1 MRFRH
6 PDGSTVHLSYCTNVH
21 PAETLDGV
29 LAQLRDHCEP
39 VRRRLGRDRLGIGLW
54 LARDAARTLTTD
66 ASSLRALRAELDR
79 RGLEVVTLNGF
90 PYEGFGADEVKY
102 RVYQPDWT
110 RPERLAHTTDLAR
123 ILAALLPEDV
133 TEGSVSTLPLAWR
146 TPFDARAAALA
157 RAALTTLAGR
167 LDALEDL
174 TGKSIGIGLEPEPGC
189 VVETVAD
196 AVTALDPLPGPR
208 IGVCLD
214 TCHLATSF
222 EDPRTALDAL
232 AAGGIPVPKAQL
244 SAALHAEHPHLPEVR
259 EALAA
264 FAEPRFLHQTRTRTA
279 AGLRGTDDLPQALGT
294 AARAAAPGLPEA
306 LAAAGG
312 HDAGPGLPDA
322 TPWRAH
328 FHVPLHA
335 PPAPPLTSTLPV
347 LRDAVALL
355 VGGAHPRTHHLE
367 VETYTWQAL
376 PPDRRPRTRARLAD
390 GIAAEL
396 TLARDLL
403 TDLGLKELP

>member
-6 PDGSTVHLSYCTNVH
+6 PDGSTVHLAYCTNVH

-54 LARDAARTLTTD
+54 LARDAARALDTD
-66 ASSLRALRAELDR
+66 PAALRGLRCELER

-90 PYEGFGADEVKY
+90 PYEGFGAEEVKY
-102 RVYQPDWT
+102 RVYKPDWAD
-110 RPERLAHTTDLAR
+110 PERLEHTAALAR
-123 ILAALLPEDV
+123 VLTGLLPDDV
-133 TEGSVSTLPLAWR
+133 TEGSISTLPLAWR
-146 TPFDARAAALA
+146 TAYDDTRAETARTAL
-157 RAALTTLAGR
+157 RTLAER

-174 TGKSIGIGLEPEPGC
+174 TGRSVRVALEPEPGC
-189 VVETVAD
+189 VVETTGD
-196 AVTALDPLPGPR
+196 AIAPLTAVGHDRVG
-208 IGVCLD
+208 ICVD

-222 EDPRTALDAL
+222 EDPDTALDDL
-232 AAGGIPVPKAQL
+232 ARAGVPVVKSQL
-244 SAALHAEHPHLPEVR
+244 SAALHAAQPHLPEVR

-264 FAEPRFLHQTRTRTA
+264 FAEPRFLHQTRTATA
-279 AGLRGTDDLPQALGT
+279 AGLRGTDDLD
-294 AARAAAPGLPEA
+294 EA
-306 LAAAGG
+306 LAG
-312 HDAGPGLPDA
+312 DALPDA
-322 TPWRAH
+322 NPWRSH

-335 PPAPPLTSTLPV
+335 APAAPLTSTLPV
-347 LRDAVALL
+347 LTSVLTRL
-355 VGGAHPRTHHLE
+355 VGGPHPLTRHLE

-376 PPDRRPRTRARLAD
+376 PPELRPRGRAQLAD

>member
-6 PDGSTVHLSYCTNVH
+6 PDGSIVHLSYCTNVH

-29 LAQLRDHCEP
+29 RAQLRDHCEP

-54 LARDAARTLTTD
+54 LARDAARALIND
-66 ASSLRALRAELDR
+66 PAELRALRAELDS

-102 RVYQPDWT
+102 RVYRPDWT
-110 RPERLAHTTDLAR
+110 EPERLAHTTDLAR
-123 ILAALLPEDV
+123 LLAALLPDDV
-133 TEGSVSTLPLAWR
+133 TEGTISTLPLAWR
-146 TPFDARAAALA
+146 TPYATDPGAARTA
-157 RAALTTLAGR
+157 RAALTTLAQR
-167 LDALEDL
+167 LDALAEL
-174 TGKSIGIGLEPEPGC
+174 TGKSIRIGLEPEPGC
-189 VVETVAD
+189 TVETTAD
-196 AVTALDPLPGPR
+196 AIAPLTDVGHER
-208 IGVCLD
+208 IGICVD

-222 EDPRTALDAL
+222 EDPDTALDAL
-232 AAGGIPVPKAQL
+232 TAAGIPVVKSQL

-259 EALAA
+259 TALAA
-264 FAEPRFLHQTRTRTA
+264 FAEPRFLHQTRTLPQALEPTRPGEIPLA
-279 AGLRGTDDLPQALGT
+279 AGLRGTDDLD
-294 AARAAAPGLPEA
+294 EA
-306 LAAAGG
+306 VAGS
-312 HDAGPGLPDA
+312 ALPDS

-347 LRDAVALL
+347 LRATLARL
-355 VGGAHPRTHHLE
+355 VGGPVPLTRHLE

-376 PPDRRPRTRARLAD
+376 PAELRPRTRTQLAD

-403 TDLGLKELP
+403 VDLGLKELP

>member
-6 PDGSTVHLSYCTNVH
+6 PDGSTVHLAYCTNVH

-54 LARDAARTLTTD
+54 LAKDAARALVTD
-66 ASSLRALRAELDR
+66 PSALRGLRCELDR

-90 PYEGFGADEVKY
+90 PYEGFGAEEVKY
-102 RVYQPDWT
+102 RVYKPDWAD
-110 RPERLAHTTDLAR
+110 PERLEHTTSLAR
-123 ILAALLPEDV
+123 LLAGLLPDDV
-133 TEGSVSTLPLAWR
+133 TDGSISTLPLAWR
-146 TPFDARAAALA
+146 TAYDEQRAQTARTAL
-157 RAALTTLAGR
+157 RTLAER
-167 LDALEDL
+167 LDALEEL
-174 TGKSIGIGLEPEPGC
+174 TGRSIRIALEPEPGC
-189 VVETVAD
+189 VVETTRD
-196 AVTALDPLPGPR
+196 AIAPLTAIAHDRVG
-208 IGVCLD
+208 ICVD

-222 EDPRTALDAL
+222 EDPHTALDDL
-232 AAGGIPVPKAQL
+232 TRAGVPVVKSQL

-264 FAEPRFLHQTRTRTA
+264 FAEPRFLHQTRTATL
-279 AGLRGTDDLPQALGT
+279 AGLRGTDDLG
-294 AARAAAPGLPEA
+294 EA
-306 LAAAGG
+306 LAG
-312 HDAGPGLPDA
+312 DTLPDA
-322 TPWRAH
+322 APWRSH

-335 PPAPPLTSTLPV
+335 APTAPLTSTLPV
-347 LRDAVALL
+347 LKSVLTRL
-355 VGGAHPRTHHLE
+355 VGGPHPLTRHLE

-376 PPDRRPRTRARLAD
+376 PPELRPRGRTQLAD

>member
-6 PDGSTVHLSYCTNVH
+6 PDGTTVHLAYCTNVH

-54 LARDAARTLTTD
+54 LARDAAHTLATD
-66 ASSLRALRAELDR
+66 PSALRALRTALDG

-90 PYEGFGADEVKY
+90 PYEGFGAEEVKY
-102 RVYQPDWT
+102 RVYRPDWAD
-110 RPERLAHTTDLAR
+110 PERLDHTTALAR
-123 ILAALLPEDV
+123 VLAQLLPDDV

-146 TPFDARAAALA
+146 TAHDADRAATA
-157 RAALTTLAGR
+157 RSALTTLAER
-167 LDALEDL
+167 LDALHEL
-174 TGKSIGIGLEPEPGC
+174 TGRSVRVGLEPEPGC
-189 VVETVAD
+189 AVETTAD
-196 AVTALDPLPGPR
+196 ALGPLTALGHDR
-208 IGVCLD
+208 IGVCVD

-222 EDPRTALDAL
+222 EDPHTALDAL
-232 AAGGIPVPKAQL
+232 AEARVPIVKSQL

-259 EALAA
+259 AALAA
-264 FAEPRFLHQTRTRTA
+264 FDEPRFLHQTRTTTA
-279 AGLRGTDDLPQALGT
+279 AGLRGTDDLG
-294 AARAAAPGLPEA
+294 EA
-306 LAAAGG
+306 LTG
-312 HDAGPGLPDA
+312 DALPDTA
-322 TPWRAH
+322 PWRAH

-335 PPAPPLTSTLPV
+335 APAAPLTSTLPV
-347 LRDAVALL
+347 LKAALTRL
-355 VGGAHPRTHHLE
+355 VGGPRPLTRHLE

-376 PPDRRPRTRARLAD
+376 PPALRPRGRAQLAD

-396 TLARDLL
+396 ALARDLL

>member
-6 PDGSTVHLSYCTNVH
+6 PDGSTVHLAYCTNVH

-66 ASSLRALRAELDR
+66 PASLRALRAALDR

-102 RVYQPDWT
+102 RVYRPDWT
-110 RPERLAHTTDLAR
+110 SPERLAHTTDLAR
-123 ILAALLPEDV
+123 LLAALLPEDV

-146 TPFDARAAALA
+146 TPFDAAAAATA
-157 RAALTTLAGR
+157 RASLTTLAGR
-167 LDALEDL
+167 LDALEEL
-174 TGKSIGIGLEPEPGC
+174 TGRSIRIGLEPEPGC
-189 VVETVAD
+189 TVETVAD
-196 AVTALDPLPGPR
+196 AVAALADVPSPR

-222 EDPRTALDAL
+222 EDPRTALDSL
-232 AAGGIPVPKAQL
+232 AAAGIPVPKAQL
-244 SAALHAEHPHLPEVR
+244 SAALHAEHPHLPEVKA
-259 EALAA
+259 ALAA

-279 AGLRGTDDLPQALGT
+279 AGLRGTDDLP
-294 AARAAAPGLPEA
+294 EA
-306 LAAAGG
+306 LVTS
-312 HDAGPGLPDA
+312 DPLITTTPGLPDA

-335 PPAPPLTSTLPV
+335 PPAPPLSSTLPV
-347 LRDAVALL
+347 LTETLGLL
-355 VGGAHPRTHHLE
+355 VGGPHPRTRHLE

>member
-6 PDGSTVHLSYCTNVH
+6 PDGSVVHLAYCTNVH

-39 VRRRLGRDRLGIGLW
+39 VRKRLGRDRLGIGLW
-54 LARDAARTLTTD
+54 LAKDAAHALVTD
-66 ASSLRALRAELDR
+66 PAALRGLRCELDR

-90 PYEGFGADEVKY
+90 PYEGFGAEEVKY
-102 RVYQPDWT
+102 RVYKPDWT
-110 RPERLAHTTDLAR
+110 DPERLSHTTDLAR
-123 ILAALLPEDV
+123 LLAALLPDDV
-133 TEGSVSTLPLAWR
+133 TEGTISTLPLAWR
-146 TPFDARAAALA
+146 TPFDTHDAEAA
-157 RAALTTLAGR
+157 RAALTALAQR
-167 LDALEDL
+167 LDALAEL
-174 TGKSIGIGLEPEPGC
+174 TGKSIRIGLEPEPGC
-189 VVETVAD
+189 TVETTGD
-196 AVTALDPLPGPR
+196 AIAPLTAIGHDR
-208 IGVCLD
+208 IGVCVD

-222 EDPRTALDAL
+222 EDPQSALDAL
-232 AAGGIPVPKAQL
+232 ATAGIPVVKSQL

-264 FAEPRFLHQTRTRTA
+264 FDEPRFLHQTRTRTA
-279 AGLRGTDDLPQALGT
+279 TGLRGTDGLGESL
-294 AARAAAPGLPEA
+294 AGGALPE
-306 LAAAGG
+306 
-312 HDAGPGLPDA
+312 
-322 TPWRAH
+322 TSPWRAH

-335 PPAPPLTSTLPV
+335 APAPPLTSTLPV
-347 LRDAVALL
+347 LKDTLAHL
-355 VGGAHPRTHHLE
+355 VGGPEPRTRHLE

-376 PPDRRPRTRARLAD
+376 PPELRPRSRPQLAD

>member
-6 PDGSTVHLSYCTNVH
+6 PDGSVVHLSYCTNVH

-29 LAQLRDHCEP
+29 RAQLRDHCEP

-54 LARDAARTLTTD
+54 LARDAARALTND
-66 ASSLRALRAELDR
+66 PAELRALRAELDG

-102 RVYQPDWT
+102 RVYRPDWT
-110 RPERLAHTTDLAR
+110 EPDRLAHTTDLAR
-123 ILAALLPEDV
+123 LLAALLPDDV
-133 TEGSVSTLPLAWR
+133 TDGTISTLPLAWR
-146 TPFDARAAALA
+146 TPYATDPGAPAAA
-157 RAALTTLAGR
+157 RTALTTLAQR
-167 LDALEDL
+167 LDALAEL
-174 TGKSIGIGLEPEPGC
+174 TGKSIRVGLEPEPGC
-189 VVETVAD
+189 TVETTAD
-196 AVTALDPLPGPR
+196 AIAPLTDVGHER
-208 IGVCLD
+208 IGICVD

-222 EDPRTALDAL
+222 EDPGTALDAL
-232 AAGGIPVPKAQL
+232 TAAGVPVVKSQL

-259 EALAA
+259 TALAA

-279 AGLRGTDDLPQALGT
+279 AGLRGTDDLD
-294 AARAAAPGLPEA
+294 EA
-306 LAAAGG
+306 VAGG
-312 HDAGPGLPDA
+312 ALPDS

-347 LRDAVALL
+347 LHTALTRL
-355 VGGAHPRTHHLE
+355 VGGAVPLTRHLE

-376 PPDRRPRTRARLAD
+376 PAELRPRTRTQLAD

-403 TDLGLKELP
+403 VDLGLKELP

>member
-6 PDGSTVHLSYCTNVH
+6 PDGSTVHLAYCTNVH

-66 ASSLRALRAELDR
+66 PASLRALRAALDR

-102 RVYQPDWT
+102 RVYRPDWT
-110 RPERLAHTTDLAR
+110 SPERLAHTTDLAR
-123 ILAALLPEDV
+123 LLAALLPEDV

-146 TPFDARAAALA
+146 TPFDAAAAATA
-157 RAALTTLAGR
+157 RASLTTLAGR
-167 LDALEDL
+167 LDALEEL
-174 TGKSIGIGLEPEPGC
+174 TGRSIRIGLEPEPGC
-189 VVETVAD
+189 TVETVAD
-196 AVTALDPLPGPR
+196 AVAALADVPSPR

-222 EDPRTALDAL
+222 EDPRTALDSL
-232 AAGGIPVPKAQL
+232 AAAGIPVPKAQL
-244 SAALHAEHPHLPEVR
+244 SAALHAEHPHLPEVKA
-259 EALAA
+259 ALAA

-279 AGLRGTDDLPQALGT
+279 AGLRGTDDLPEAFATSDALIT
-294 AARAAAPGLPEA
+294 TT
-306 LAAAGG
+306 
-312 HDAGPGLPDA
+312 PGLPDA

-335 PPAPPLTSTLPV
+335 PPAPPLSSTLPV
-347 LRDAVALL
+347 LTETLGLL
-355 VGGAHPRTHHLE
+355 VGGPHPRTRHLE